1 MRMNELRKRA
11 IERLLKRREALQAE
25 YDRLISEPLSYGIT
39 GSVKARNRSL
49 EELRTEISV
58 IDDRLSG
65 LIEPTKVAGMSVR
78 WPNYRHWPVPY
89 GGIL

>member
-1 MRMNELRKRA
+1 MDEIRKKA
-11 IERLLKRREALQAE
+11 IKRLLERREALQAQ
-25 YDRLISEPLSYGIT
+25 YDELLSQPVSYGIT
-39 GSVKARNRSL
+39 GSVNATNRSL
-49 EELRTEISV
+49 KELREEISV

-89 GGIL
+89 GGVL